1 MSEHTSANRTTSSQ
15 TSVQAQP
22 VRSETEAPSTLD
34 ARQMTPASIMQMQ
47 RTLGNRAVQ
56 GMVQRMGNSHPVIQ
70 RAGGASAT
78 PVPAVSQQ
86 QQQRNTELVTARDTK
101 VTSLVDTSYTDI
113 SEKLKRNLDTYLT
126 SDSQAAPIRRNV
138 ANKAKEEI
146 KASMGSTGTAEQR
159 EDAYKFAQEKADGIM
174 IAKLK
179 EYAIQVAASEFA
191 DTKKTAMKEEAN
203 KAYPVTASLN
213 NATFEKQK
221 TKAASDAKKKLDT
234 YAKTLFT
241 TAVTSSKAAIAVK
254 FAAPTAAGGI
264 SGFDSVGVG
273 TAGTDEL
280 TKRIALESNL
290 VDLNV
295 VRQETVNGTT
305 TDIKDMENVYQTVL
319 FNPMNAAVLSK
330 LGVGR
335 RAFRRSAELNV
346 YREGLKKAARTKV
359 NEQINDLIDNP
370 TSTTGPTGSVPTST
384 TPTPTPTPTSTTPTS
399 TSTVGPMQKEYLKT
413 ATKAKAHK
421 ESKVLVDDVMRDEAK
436 VILERIIPK
445 VATIDE
451 ISKAA
456 KSSAY
461 EVARNASATPEKIR
475 TAGVKA
481 AEESAAKL
489 LKLNKDKAVLEAR
502 KLTKG
507 TKAEGSVAATVP
519 DAAKA
524 TQIKA
529 AIQDDGKTKT
539 LAKSLVKSVEAS
551 DLSSGLTMFGHIID
565 VSTPNPGDSTALEL
579 ELKIPVASA
588 AGGGNAYFLFGFA
601 GEAEREAD
609 ELSVNTQLTFGA
621 GFTTFGFDANARF
634 GLFLEGKGKDT
645 DTVMNLLSY
654 GLYRQMPSSAQAYF
668 WGKGGKSGESSLIE
682 AEKWAMMIEE
692 MNMGDE
698 SSEVNVGF
706 LTKLAM
712 EANVGVA
719 SFSAELAFKRL
730 SKYNKEVIETKGKD
744 AAGNV
749 MSAAE
754 RLTAEENGK
763 GIGKGEV
770 NTTVEAGTEL
780 EIEFGKDKV
789 AFGLEGSATYL
800 NGDET
805 KLKELNLQLSASIPS
820 QFGEEGGDF
829 TKYVSKIVTAAV
841 GGGKNLTALFRKGMA
856 SKVDKAKQVSG
867 SLVDAGSDALFTGNY
882 FDDIGATFA
891 SKIKGDETIN
901 DTMRSWLPGQDSEAS
916 DIESVDKIGLSNA
929 LKLEI
934 GFHREYDG
942 RSVATSPWVTTI
954 SASQVKSLEVDA
966 EIVKVAVEKSKR
978 LGQLE
983 FRKDKDMKY
992 EFIGFEG
999 GGQDRPVPTPV
1010 ASTPT
1015 ASTGAAST
1023 GSAGTTGATGTT
1035 SSATTASSQTTP
1047 VSTPGTGSAST
1058 PSPIP
1063 VVTP

>member
-15 TSVQAQP
+15 TSVQAQLG
-22 VRSETEAPSTLD
+22 RSETEVPSTLD

-70 RAGGASAT
+70 RAGGASAP
-78 PVPAVSQQ
+78 PVPVVSPE
-86 QQQRNTELVTARDTK
+86 QQQRNADLVTARDAK
-101 VTSLVDTSYTDI
+101 VTSLVDSSYTDI
-113 SEKLKRNLDTYLT
+113 SEKLKKNMDTYLT
-126 SDSQAAPIRRNV
+126 SDSQADPIRKNV
-138 ANKAKEEI
+138 VKKVKEEI
-146 KASMGSTGTAEQR
+146 KASMGTTGTPEQR

-174 IAKLK
+174 ITKLK
-179 EYAIQVAASEFA
+179 AYAIEVAASEFA

-203 KAYPVTASLN
+203 KAYPITASLN
-213 NATFEKQK
+213 NAAFEKQK
-221 TKAASDAKKKLDT
+221 TKAAADAKKKLDT

-241 TAVTSSKAAIAVK
+241 SAVTASKTAIAVK
-254 FAAPTAAGGI
+254 FAPPTAAGGV
-264 SGFDSVGVG
+264 SGFDSIAVGN
-273 TAGTDEL
+273 AGTDEL
-280 TKRIALESNL
+280 TKRIRLEDNL
-290 VDLNV
+290 VDKNV
-295 VRQETVNGTT
+295 VKQETTDGTT
-305 TDIKDMENVYQTVL
+305 RDIKDMEHVYQTVL
-319 FNPMNAAVLSK
+319 FDPMKSAVLSK

-335 RAFRRSAELNV
+335 RAFRRSAELNA
-346 YREGLKKAARTKV
+346 YREDLKKAARTKV
-359 NEQINDLIDNP
+359 NDQINDAINNPSSTSAP
-370 TSTTGPTGSVPTST
+370 TSAGPTGS
-384 TPTPTPTPTSTTPTS
+384 TPTSATPTS
-399 TSTVGPMQKEYLKT
+399 ATPASTSTAGPMQKEYLKT
-413 ATKAKAHK
+413 ATKAIAHK
-421 ESKVLVDDVMRDEAK
+421 EAKVLVDDVMRDEAK
-436 VILERIIPK
+436 IILERIIPK
-445 VATIDE
+445 DPTIDDF
-451 ISKAA
+451 KRTA
-456 KSSAY
+456 KSAAY

-475 TAGVKA
+475 AASVKA
-481 AEESAAKL
+481 AEDSAAKL

-507 TKAEGSVAATVP
+507 TKAEGTVAATLP
-519 DAAKA
+519 DAAKT
-524 TQIKA
+524 TQIKDA
-529 AIQDDGKTKT
+529 VQNEDKSKK
-539 LAKSLVKSVEAS
+539 LAQKLVKSVEAS
-551 DLSSGLTMFGHIID
+551 DLSSGLTIFGHLID
-565 VSTPNPGDSTALEL
+565 ISTPNPGDSSSLEF

-634 GLFLEGKGKDT
+634 GLFLEGKAKDT
-645 DTVMNLLSY
+645 ATVMNLLSY
-654 GLYRQMPSSAQAYF
+654 GLYRQMPESAQAYF
-668 WGKGGKSGESSLIE
+668 WGKGGKSGENSLIE

-692 MNMGDE
+692 MHMGDDNA
-698 SSEVNVGF
+698 EVNVGF

-730 SKYNKEVIETKGKD
+730 SKYNKEIIETKGKD
-744 AAGNV
+744 ATGKI

-754 RLTAEENGK
+754 RLTAEKSGN

-770 NTTVEAGTEL
+770 NTTVEAGTEI

-789 AFGLEGSATYL
+789 AFGLEGSASFL

-829 TKYVSKIVTAAV
+829 TKYASKIVTAAI
-841 GGGKNLTALFRKGMA
+841 GGGKNLTALFRKGIS
-856 SKVDKAKQVSG
+856 SKAEKVKQVSS
-867 SLVDAGSDALFTGNY
+867 SLVDAGTDALYTGNY
-882 FDDIGATFA
+882 FDDIGASFA
-891 SKIKGDETIN
+891 SKIKGDETVN

-934 GFHREYDG
+934 GFQREYDG
-942 RSVATSPWVTTI
+942 RSVPTSPWVITI

-983 FRKDKDMKY
+983 FRNDKSMKY

-999 GGQDRPVPTPV
+999 GGQDRPTPTPV

-1015 ASTGAAST
+1015 ASTASV
-1023 GSAGTTGATGTT
+1023 GTTGATGTT
-1035 SSATTASSQTTP
+1035 SSASTASNQTTP
-1047 VSTPGTGSAST
+1047 VSTPTSSTAST
-1058 PSPIP
+1058 PGPIP

>member
-22 VRSETEAPSTLD
+22 GRSETEVPSTMD

-70 RAGGASAT
+70 RAGGASAP
-78 PVPAVSQQ
+78 PVPVVSQE
-86 QQQRNTELVTARDTK
+86 QQQRNADLVTARDAK
-101 VTSLVDTSYTDI
+101 VTSLVDSSYTEI
-113 SEKLKRNLDTYLT
+113 SEKLKKNIDTYLT
-126 SDSQAAPIRRNV
+126 SDSQADPIRKNV
-138 ANKAKEEI
+138 IKKAKEEI
-146 KASMGSTGTAEQR
+146 KSSMGTTGTVEQR

-174 IAKLK
+174 ITKLK
-179 EYAIQVAASEFA
+179 AYAIEVADSEFA
-191 DTKKTAMKEEAN
+191 ATKKTAMKEEAN
-203 KAYPVTASLN
+203 KAYQITPNLN

-221 TKAASDAKKKLDT
+221 TNAAADAKKKLDT

-241 TAVTSSKAAIAVK
+241 SALTASKAAIAVK
-254 FAAPTAAGGI
+254 FAPPTAAGGV
-264 SGFDSVGVG
+264 SGFASIAVGS
-273 TAGTDEL
+273 AGTDEL
-280 TKRIALESNL
+280 TKRIGLENDM
-290 VDLNV
+290 VDKHV
-295 VRQETVNGTT
+295 VKQETTDGTT
-305 TDIKDMENVYQTVL
+305 RDIKDMEHIYQTVL
-319 FNPMNAAVLSK
+319 FDPMKSAVLSK

-335 RAFRRSAELNV
+335 RAFRRSAELNA
-346 YREGLKKAARTKV
+346 YREDLKKAARTKV
-359 NEQINDLIDNP
+359 NAQINSVIDNP
-370 TSTTGPTGSVPTST
+370 SPTGSAPTSVA
-384 TPTPTPTPTSTTPTS
+384 PTSATPAS
-399 TSTVGPMQKEYLKT
+399 TSTAGPMQKEYLKT
-413 ATKAKAHK
+413 ATKAIAHK
-421 ESKVLVDDVMRDEAK
+421 ESKVLVDDVMRDQANL
-436 VILERIIPK
+436 ILERLIPK
-445 VATIDE
+445 TLTIDDFR
-451 ISKAA
+451 KAA

-461 EVARNASATPEKIR
+461 EVARNAAATPEKIR
-475 TAGVKA
+475 AASVKA

-507 TKAEGSVAATVP
+507 TKAEGTAAATLP
-519 DAAKA
+519 DAAKT
-524 TQIKA
+524 TQIKD
-529 AIQDDGKTKT
+529 AIQNEDKTKK
-539 LAKSLVKSVEAS
+539 LAQKLVKSVEAS
-551 DLSSGLTMFGHIID
+551 DLSSGLTIFGHLID
-565 VSTPNPGDSTALEL
+565 ISTPNPGDSSAVEL

-634 GLFLEGKGKDT
+634 GLFLEGKAKDT
-645 DTVMNLLSY
+645 ATVMNLLSY
-654 GLYRQMPSSAQAYF
+654 GLYRQMPESAQAYF

-692 MNMGDE
+692 MHMGDE
-698 SSEVNVGF
+698 EAEVNVGF

-730 SKYNKEVIETKGKD
+730 SKYNKEIIETKGKD
-744 AAGNV
+744 AAGNI

-754 RLTAEENGK
+754 RLTAEKTGK

-770 NTTVEAGTEL
+770 NTTVEAGTEI

-789 AFGLEGSATYL
+789 AFGLEGSASFL

-829 TKYVSKIVTAAV
+829 TKYASKIVTAAI

-856 SKVDKAKQVSG
+856 SKAEKGKQVTG
-867 SLVDAGSDALFTGNY
+867 SLVDAGTDGLFTGNY
-882 FDDIGATFA
+882 FDDIGASFA
-891 SKIKGDETIN
+891 SRIKGDETIN

-942 RSVATSPWVTTI
+942 RSVATSPWVITI

-1015 ASTGAAST
+1015 ASTPTAST
-1023 GSAGTTGATGTT
+1023 ASAGTTGATGTT
-1035 SSATTASSQTTP
+1035 SSASTASNQTTP
-1047 VSTPGTGSAST
+1047 VSTPAPSTAST
-1058 PSPIP
+1058 PGAIP

>member
-1 MSEHTSANRTTSSQ
+1 MSEHTSASRTTSSQ
-15 TSVQAQP
+15 TTAQAQP
-22 VRSETEAPSTLD
+22 IRSETEVPSTLD
-34 ARQMTPASIMQMQ
+34 TRQMTPASIMQMQ

-56 GMVQRMGNSHPVIQ
+56 GMVQRMGNTHSLIQ
-70 RAGGASAT
+70 RAGGASAS
-78 PVPAVSQQ
+78 PVPAVSQE
-86 QQQRNTELVTARDTK
+86 QQQRNADLVTARDAK
-101 VTSLVDTSYTDI
+101 VTTLVDSAYTEI
-113 SEKLKRNLDTYLT
+113 SEKLKRAIDTYLT
-126 SDSQAAPIRRNV
+126 SDSQADPIRKNV
-138 ANKAKEEI
+138 KEKVKAEI
-146 KASMGSTGTAEQR
+146 RASMGSTGTAEQR
-159 EDAYKFAQEKADGIM
+159 EDAYKFAQAKADGIM
-174 IAKLK
+174 ITKLK
-179 EYAIQVAASEFA
+179 EYAIEVADSEFA

-203 KAYPVTASLN
+203 KPYLITPNLN

-221 TKAASDAKKKLDT
+221 TKAAADAKKKLDT
-234 YAKTLFT
+234 YSKTLFT
-241 TAVTSSKAAIAVK
+241 NSVTSSKRAIALK
-254 FAAPTAAGGI
+254 FASPTAAGGT
-264 SGFDSVGVG
+264 SGFDSISVGR
-273 TAGTDEL
+273 AGTDEL
-280 TKRIALESNL
+280 TKRIGLESRL
-290 VDLNV
+290 VDLDV
-295 VRQETVNGTT
+295 VRQETVDGTT
-305 TDIKDMENVYQTVL
+305 RDIKDMEEIYQTVL
-319 FNPMNAAVLSK
+319 FAPMKSAVLSK

-335 RAFRRSAELNV
+335 RAFRRSAELNA
-346 YREGLKKAARTKV
+346 YREDLKKAARTKV
-359 NEQINDLIDNP
+359 NAQINNEIDNP
-370 TSTTGPTGSVPTST
+370 S
-384 TPTPTPTPTSTTPTS
+384 S
-399 TSTVGPMQKEYLKT
+399 TSTQTNAAPTGTAPTIGAPTGATQSSTSTLGPMQKEYLKT
-413 ATKAKAHK
+413 ATKAVAYK
-421 ESKVLVDDVMRDEAK
+421 ESKVLVDDVMRDEANL
-436 VILERIIPK
+436 ILERVIPK
-445 VATIDE
+445 ALTIEDMT
-451 ISKAA
+451 KVA

-461 EVARNASATPEKIR
+461 EVARLPEAKADKIR
-475 TAGVKA
+475 AASVKA
-481 AEESAAKL
+481 AEEHAAKL

-507 TKAEGSVAATVP
+507 TKAEGTTAATLP
-519 DAAKA
+519 DAAKT
-524 TQIKA
+524 TQIKEA
-529 AIQDDGKTKT
+529 VQNDEKTKK
-539 LAKSLVKSVEAS
+539 LAKTIVKSVEAS
-551 DLSSGLTMFGHIID
+551 DLSSGLTKVGHLID
-565 VSTPNPGDSTALEL
+565 ISTPNPGDSSSLEL

-654 GLYRQMPSSAQAYF
+654 GLYRQMPESAQAYF

-692 MNMGDE
+692 MHMGDE
-698 SSEVNVGF
+698 EAEVNVGF

-730 SKYNKEVIETKGKD
+730 SKYNKEIIETKGKD

-754 RLTAEENGK
+754 RLTAEKAGK

-770 NTTVEAGTEL
+770 NTTVEAGTEI

-789 AFGLEGSATYL
+789 AFGLEGSATFL

-829 TKYVSKIVTAAV
+829 TKYASKIVTAAI
-841 GGGKNLTALFRKGMA
+841 GGGKNITALFRKGLA
-856 SKVDKAKQVSG
+856 SKAEKGKQVTG
-867 SLVDAGSDALFTGNY
+867 SLVDAGTDGLFTGNY
-882 FDDIGATFA
+882 FDDIGASFA
-891 SKIKGDETIN
+891 SRIKGDETVN

-934 GFHREYDG
+934 GFQREYDG
-942 RSVATSPWVTTI
+942 RSVPTSPWAITL

-983 FRKDKDMKY
+983 FRNDKTMKY
-992 EFIGFEG
+992 EFIGFGG
-999 GGQDRPVPTPV
+999 GGQDRPAPTP
-1010 ASTPT
+1010 
-1015 ASTGAAST
+1015 AAST
-1023 GSAGTTGATGTT
+1023 ATAGTTGAAGASSTASTGNTAST
-1035 SSATTASSQTTP
+1035 SSTSSTSTAPVQTPAPSTATTPSQ
-1047 VSTPGTGSAST
+1047 V
-1058 PSPIP
+1058 P

>member
-1 MSEHTSANRTTSSQ
+1 MSEHTSANRTTNSQ
-15 TSVQAQP
+15 TTVQAQP
-22 VRSETEAPSTLD
+22 VRSETEVPSTLD

-56 GMVQRMGNSHPVIQ
+56 GMVQRMGNTHPVIQ
-70 RAGGASAT
+70 RAGGASAPQV
-78 PVPAVSQQ
+78 PVVSQQ
-86 QQQRNTELVTARDTK
+86 QQQRNADLVTARDAK
-101 VTSLVDTSYTDI
+101 VTSLVDSSYTDI
-113 SEKLKRNLDTYLT
+113 SEKLKKNIDTYLT
-126 SDSQAAPIRRNV
+126 SDSQADPIRKNV
-138 ANKAKEEI
+138 VKKAKEEI
-146 KASMGSTGTAEQR
+146 KTSMGATGTAEQR

-174 IAKLK
+174 ITKLK
-179 EYAIQVAASEFA
+179 AYAIEVAASEFA
-191 DTKKTAMKEEAN
+191 DTKKIAMKEEAN

-221 TKAASDAKKKLDT
+221 TKAAADAKKKLDT

-241 TAVTSSKAAIAVK
+241 TAVTASKAAIAVK
-254 FAAPTAAGGI
+254 FAPPTAARGV

-280 TKRIALESNL
+280 TKRINLENNL

-295 VRQETVNGTT
+295 VKKETVDGTT
-305 TDIKDMENVYQTVL
+305 RDIKDMENVYQTVL
-319 FNPMNAAVLSK
+319 FDPMNSAVLSK

-335 RAFRRSAELNV
+335 RAFRRSAELNA
-346 YREGLKKAARTKV
+346 YREDLKKAARTKV
-359 NEQINDLIDNP
+359 NAQINNAIDNP
-370 TSTTGPTGSVPTST
+370 SSTSAPTNAAPTGSAPTSA
-384 TPTPTPTPTSTTPTS
+384 TPTSVTPTSATPAS

-413 ATKAKAHK
+413 ATKAIAHK

-436 VILERIIPK
+436 LILERIIPK
-445 VATIDE
+445 GLTIDDM
-451 ISKAA
+451 SKAA

-461 EVARNASATPEKIR
+461 EVARNTSATPEKIR
-475 TAGVKA
+475 AASIKA

-507 TKAEGSVAATVP
+507 TKAEGTAAATLP
-519 DAAKA
+519 DASKT
-524 TQIKA
+524 TQIKE
-529 AIQDDGKTKT
+529 AIQNDEKTKK
-539 LAKSLVKSVEAS
+539 LAQKLVKSVEAS
-551 DLSSGLTMFGHIID
+551 DLSSGLTIFGHLID
-565 VSTPNPGDSTALEL
+565 ISTPNPGDSSSIEL

-634 GLFLEGKGKDT
+634 GLFLEGKAKDT
-645 DTVMNLLSY
+645 ATVMNLLSY
-654 GLYRQMPSSAQAYF
+654 GLYRQMPESAQAYF

-698 SSEVNVGF
+698 KSEVNVG
-706 LTKLAM
+706 LLIKLAM

-730 SKYNKEVIETKGKD
+730 SKYNKEIIETKGKD
-744 AAGNV
+744 AAGHV

-754 RLTAEENGK
+754 RLAAEKSGT

-770 NTTVEAGTEL
+770 NTTLEAGTEI

-789 AFGLEGSATYL
+789 AFGLEGSATFL

-829 TKYVSKIVTAAV
+829 TKYASKIVTAAI
-841 GGGKNLTALFRKGMA
+841 GGGKNLTALFKKGIA
-856 SKVDKAKQVSG
+856 SKAEKGKQVTG
-867 SLVDAGSDALFTGNY
+867 SLVDAGTDALYTGNY
-882 FDDIGATFA
+882 FDDIGASFA
-891 SKIKGDETIN
+891 SRIKGDETIN

-916 DIESVDKIGLSNA
+916 DIESVDKIGLSNS

-942 RSVATSPWVTTI
+942 SSVATSPWVTTI

-1015 ASTGAAST
+1015 ASTASN
-1023 GSAGTTGATGTT
+1023 
-1035 SSATTASSQTTP
+1035 QTTP
-1047 VSTPGTGSAST
+1047 VSTPTTSTAST